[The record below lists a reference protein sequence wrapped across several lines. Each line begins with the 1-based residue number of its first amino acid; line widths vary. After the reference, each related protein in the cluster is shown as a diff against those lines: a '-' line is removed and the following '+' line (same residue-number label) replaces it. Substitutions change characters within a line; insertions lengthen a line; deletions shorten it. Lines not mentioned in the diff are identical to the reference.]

1 MYLANSVRDFEAL
14 IETINVEVAWEDK
27 VKLVLFIFIFPFF
40 SQSQ

>member
-27 VKLVLFIFIFPFF
+27 VKLVLFIFPFF